1 MTFRTGGATW
11 SRTSVARHLPA
22 RVRRACRSA
31 STCSTE
37 ALPWT
42 TVRDTVAVKLF
53 QQAGELD
60 DGHYLLR
67 SNLSDKEPE
76 WLWQLYM
83 LLVRIEGVFRCSKN
97 DLGLRPIYHQTDT
110 RVEAH
115 ILVSFLVYCLW
126 VTLQEQLRPLAPGLK
141 PRQALDQL
149 AGIQMLDLVL
159 PTSDGQ
165 KLTLSRYTQPDAATT
180 LLLQRLGKE
189 LPEQPPPRLSS
200 PAKMD
205 LPPGAV

>member
-1 MTFRTGGATW
+1 
-11 SRTSVARHLPA
+11 
-22 RVRRACRSA
+22 
-31 STCSTE
+31 
-37 ALPWT
+37 
-42 TVRDTVAVKLF
+42 
-53 QQAGELD
+53 
-60 DGHYLLR
+60 LR

-83 LLVRIEGVFRCSKN
+83 LLVRIEGVFRCFKN

-115 ILVSFLVYCLW
+115 ILVCFLAYCLR
-126 VTLQEQLRPLAPGLK
+126 VTLQEQWRPLAPGLT

-159 PTSDGQ
+159 PTSDGR
-165 KLTLSRYTQPDAATT
+165 KLTLSRYTQPDAATA
-180 LLLQRLGKE
+180 LLLQGLGKE

-200 PAKMD
+200 PAKWNCRRE
-205 LPPGAV
+205 AV